1 MPNLWLV
8 FTTGLLAGGVTC
20 AAIQGGL
27 LATCIANSKIKDQ
40 NSKSSGMVETVFF
53 LISKLVAYTI
63 LGFGLGWVGS
73 KLQLSPQFFGW
84 LQAGVAV
91 YMLGVGLAMLQVHP
105 IFRYFVIQPPRFL
118 TRMVRNQ
125 AKAGTIFAPAA
136 LGAMTVFIPC
146 GTTQAMM
153 ALAVASGSPVWG
165 AAILGTFVL
174 GTGPLFMGLGI
185 VMSKLGDLF
194 RERFLRYAAWV
205 VVGMAV
211 WSGNLAAVVLGSPVT
226 IQGVLA
232 RAECAISYCE
242 GQVAGMVSDRVTV
255 EINKSGYSVSN
266 SVRAGD
272 EIKMT
277 LVNTDGRG
285 CQQAVTIPSLGISK
299 IVRPGQ
305 SQEISFKA
313 PQKPGE
319 LMIACAMGMYTGS
332 IKII

>member
-20 AAIQGGL
+20 MAVQGGL
-27 LATCIANSKIKDQ
+27 LATAVAANPNPQATNPNKILGTI
-40 NSKSSGMVETVFF
+40 SF

-63 LGFGLGWVGS
+63 LGLILGWLGS
-73 KLQLSPQFFGW
+73 KLQFSPQFFGW
-84 LQAGVAV
+84 LQAIVAV
-91 YMLGVGLAMLQVHP
+91 YMLGVGLSMLGVHP

-153 ALAVASGSPVWG
+153 ALAVASGNPVWG

-174 GTGPLFMGLGI
+174 GTSPLFMGLGMA
-185 VMSKLGDLF
+185 MSKLGDMF

-211 WSGNLAAVVLGSPVT
+211 WGGNSAAVVLGSPVT

-272 EIKMT
+272 EVKMT

-319 LMIACAMGMYTGS
+319 LLIACAMGMYTGS